1 MPRGASRS
9 PHVTARHRSRYM
21 WRAVFEDTFHCAQ
34 VRDRTARAQ
43 HTKTTV
49 KSAGSLAFAVVLS
62 VLSGCKDAPT
72 ESVLQVIPI
81 DVRQAPVVATVGTLS
96 VHLTPYVW
104 RDFMPGTT
112 PTGQAMIASLS
123 VESIDGQP
131 LRDPPLIE
139 ELWVISG
146 DSAWYS
152 ARLGE
157 LTITATSVTVVARN
171 GPNWAT
177 GIPIDVVV
185 RLRDTD
191 GRRTY
196 LRARDQRIMMTS

>member
-1 MPRGASRS
+1 MFAIAL
-9 PHVTARHRSRYM
+9 TA
-21 WRAVFEDTFHCAQ
+21 
-34 VRDRTARAQ
+34 
-43 HTKTTV
+43 
-49 KSAGSLAFAVVLS
+49 
-62 VLSGCKDAPT
+62 LSGCKDTPT
-72 ESVLQVIPI
+72 ESVRQVIPI
-81 DVRQAPVVATVGTLS
+81 DVRQAPVVATVGARS
-96 VHLTPYVW
+96 VRLTPYVW
-104 RDFMPGTT
+104 RDFMPVTT

-157 LTITATSVTVVARN
+157 LAVTATSVTVVARN

-177 GIPIDVVV
+177 GIPIDDVV
-185 RLRDTD
+185 RLRDSD